1 LIPDVGVGVGVGEGE
16 GEGEGVGEGE
26 DVGEGEGEGVGG
38 RLFLLQRKVSPIFK
52 HQNSPTVF
60 TITRFRESQVKLLN
74 SSGDLVVL
82 GDGVGDGVGDDVG
95 VGDGFRVGLG
105 FGVGAIV
112 DFGVDLAKTST
123 KCEASSSLS

>member
-1 LIPDVGVGVGVGEGE
+1 MIPGVGVGVGVGVG
-16 GEGEGVGEGE
+16 GGGGVG
-26 DVGEGEGEGVGG
+26 VGVGG
-38 RLFLLQRKVSPIFK
+38 GLFLLQRKVSPIFK

-112 DFGVDLAKTST
+112 DFAVDLAKIST
-123 KCEASSSLS
+123 RCEASSSLS